1 MTCILEMHFVLGRSF
16 FLCCYLSLC
25 MINENLQSLQ
35 QVFAVKNEDVY
46 RMFVHKRVFIVQMF
60 VHKSVFF
67 IQDLAATNKQDS
79 IFLYSF
85 ASEDVMV

>member
-16 FLCCYLSLC
+16 FLCCYLSLR

-35 QVFAVKNEDVY
+35 HVFAVKNEDVY

-60 VHKSVFF
+60 ALKSVFYPRSLC
-67 IQDLAATNKQDS
+67 D
-79 IFLYSF
+79 
-85 ASEDVMV
+85 

>member
-60 VHKSVFF
+60 VHKSVFLSK
-67 IQDLAATNKQDS
+67 ISLLQTS
-79 IFLYSF
+79 RIRSF
-85 ASEDVMV
+85 FTHLRVKT